1 MLGKIVGVLLL
12 GFLAGV
18 CFWIAG
24 ISRHAQDSQGFWMFA
39 AFGLLFFVPLCFLI
53 ADLIPSRSR
62 NAKKSAAAPQ
72 SRRFVPHWF
81 MMGAIIVLG
90 LCVVSWIWSVVTAVI
105 KMIFE

>member
-1 MLGKIVGVLLL
+1 MLAKIVGVTLL

-24 ISRHAQDSQGFWMFA
+24 ISRHAQDSQGFWVFV
-39 AFGLLFFVPLCFLI
+39 AFGMLFFVPLCFLI
-53 ADLIPSRSR
+53 LNLVSSRS
-62 NAKKSAAAPQ
+62 KTAAAEPQ

-90 LCVVSWIWSVVTAVI
+90 LCVVSWVWSAVTTLI
-105 KMIFE
+105 KVIFE